1 MKKCY
6 EYGEKTMMIANT
18 KIYKNFQTSIPKEVR
33 EAFDINDDT
42 IVEWGITDDGQPEV
56 NFRNKVKLDDIIGIV
71 KTEEVTNSVELK
83 KEVYQI

>member
-1 MKKCY
+1 
-6 EYGEKTMMIANT
+6 MIANT

-42 IVEWGITDDGQPEV
+42 IVELGITDDGQPEV

>member
-1 MKKCY
+1 M
-6 EYGEKTMMIANT
+6 EYGEKPMMIANT

-33 EAFDINDDT
+33 EAFDIDNDT

-56 NFRNKVKLDDIIGIV
+56 NFRNKVKLNDIIGIV

-83 KEVYQI
+83 KEVYRK

>member
-1 MKKCY
+1 
-6 EYGEKTMMIANT
+6 MMIANT

-33 EAFDINDDT
+33 EAFDIDNDT

-56 NFRNKVKLDDIIGIV
+56 NFRNKVKLNDIIGIV

-83 KEVYQI
+83 KEVHRKWVNISLIVHL

>member
-1 MKKCY
+1 MI
-6 EYGEKTMMIANT
+6 IANT

-42 IVEWGITDDGQPEV
+42 IVEWGIIDDGLPEV
-56 NFRNKVKLDDIIGIV
+56 NFRNKVTLNDIIGIV

-83 KEVYQI
+83 KEVHLK

>member
-1 MKKCY
+1 MI
-6 EYGEKTMMIANT
+6 IANT

-42 IVEWGITDDGQPEV
+42 IVEWGITDEGLPEV
-56 NFRNKVKLDDIIGIV
+56 NFRNKVTLNDIIGIV

-83 KEVYQI
+83 KEVHLK

>member
-1 MKKCY
+1 
-6 EYGEKTMMIANT
+6 MMIANT

-42 IVEWGITDDGQPEV
+42 IVEWGITDDGRPEV
-56 NFRNKVKLDDIIGIV
+56 NFRNKVKLEDIIGIV

-83 KEVYQI
+83 KEVYLK

>member
-1 MKKCY
+1 
-6 EYGEKTMMIANT
+6 MMIANT

-33 EAFDINDDT
+33 EAFDIDNDT

-56 NFRNKVKLDDIIGIV
+56 NFRNKVKLNDIIGIV

-83 KEVYQI
+83 KEVYRKWVNISLIVHL

>member
-1 MKKCY
+1 
-6 EYGEKTMMIANT
+6 MMIANT

-56 NFRNKVKLDDIIGIV
+56 NFRNKVNLNDSLVIKKLSG
-71 KTEEVTNSVELK
+71 LK
-83 KEVYQI
+83 GGSI